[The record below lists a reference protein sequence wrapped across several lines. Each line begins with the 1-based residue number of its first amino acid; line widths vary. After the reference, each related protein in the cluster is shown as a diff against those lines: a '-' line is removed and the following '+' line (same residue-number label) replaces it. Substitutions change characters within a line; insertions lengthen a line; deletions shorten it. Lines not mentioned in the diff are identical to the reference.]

1 MKAFQLTQLEFIR
14 HIKNPAVHGF
24 DHGIEDRRLQIY
36 RELFFNNIMGFLSS
50 GFPVLKSLYTEEQW
64 QNLARSFFAHHDCR
78 SPYFVDISKEFVEYL
93 SNDYQLTECDPPFML
108 ELAHYEW
115 VELAASIQK
124 QSQPLN
130 VWDGVAEYAKVQ
142 LSELANLLSY
152 HYPVHQISPDYLPE
166 KLAEAQYMVVYRDSQ
181 DKVNFTLVNAA
192 TAYLLNVLEQHSQDL
207 AQLSAMLSA
216 AMPQLAAEQVAASVK
231 DTVEQ
236 LLTQQILVLLDD

>member
-1 MKAFQLTQLEFIR
+1 MKAFQLSQLEFIR
-14 HIKNPAVHGF
+14 HIKNPRVHGF

-36 RELFFNNIMGFLSS
+36 RDLFFNNILGFLSS
-50 GFPVLKSLYTEEQW
+50 GFPVLESLYSDGQW
-64 QNLARSFFAHHDCR
+64 QSLARSFFAEHQCR

-124 QSQPLN
+124 QSQPLKF
-130 VWDGVAEYAKVQ
+130 WDGEEEYGNVA
-142 LSELANLLSY
+142 LSELASLLSY
-152 HYPVHQISPDYLPE
+152 QYPVHLISRDYLPE

-192 TAYLLNVLEQHSQDL
+192 TAYLLNVLEQQSQGL
-207 AQLSAMLSA
+207 PQLSVILSA
-216 AMPQLAAEQVAASVK
+216 AMPQLVPEQVAASVK
-231 DTVEQ
+231 ETVEQ